1 MEVLIVVD
9 MQNDF
14 ITGSLGTPEAEIIL
28 PKVVKR
34 VEAANLLNEFVIYTQ
49 DTHGYNYFDTQE
61 GELLPVKHCQYMT
74 EGWKIPA
81 ELDELPHEFIMKET
95 FGSEHLANVLKQ
107 HERELNEEIDRIE
120 LCGLCTDICVVTNA
134 LLLKTA
140 FPEVEI
146 VVRAELCAGV
156 TPEKHNA
163 ALEVMKSCQ
172 INVI

>member
-14 ITGSLGTPEAEIIL
+14 ITGPLGTPEAEIIL
-28 PKVVKR
+28 PKVVER
-34 VEAANLLNEFVIYTQ
+34 VKAANLLNEFVIYTQ

-61 GELLPVKHCQYMT
+61 GTLLPVKHCQYMT

-107 HERELNEEIDRIE
+107 LHEEIHIIE
-120 LCGLCTDICVVTNA
+120 LCGLCTDICVITNA

-140 FPEVEI
+140 FPETEI

-163 ALEVMKSCQ
+163 ALEVMRSCQ
-172 INVI
+172 IKVI